1 MQKEVK
7 TAGSDTS
14 GLNSSSDASP
24 CESQR
29 QLSKIEGSTNT
40 KEAKNHLK
48 GLGTAAK
55 NHRTSCPE
63 TGWGT
68 SWVGRGTSRRKVK
81 LEGANCQEREANG
94 QEMVVGEVERG
105 DGKDRDVRQGS
116 IGIKLLIQINE
127 HIRYNMSSVFFQSK
141 VLSKFF
147 QVLITR
153 YSHHFNTDFSS
164 PWWLRRW
171 T

>member
-1 MQKEVK
+1 MPGLGGGRPGIIIAIIIAGESTMQEEVK

-68 SWVGRGTSRRKVK
+68 S
-81 LEGANCQEREANG
+81 
-94 QEMVVGEVERG
+94 
-105 DGKDRDVRQGS
+105 
-116 IGIKLLIQINE
+116 
-127 HIRYNMSSVFFQSK
+127 
-141 VLSKFF
+141 
-147 QVLITR
+147 
-153 YSHHFNTDFSS
+153 
-164 PWWLRRW
+164 
-171 T
+171 